1 MNPWRVM
8 IVMEMMMK
16 MLMML
21 RTSIQLGLPT

>member
-16 MLMML
+16 MLMVL

>member
-8 IVMEMMMK
+8 IVMKMMMK
-16 MLMML
+16 MLMVL